1 MLFSFLQVF
10 HIYTQQ
16 KIGCEIEIAPKKHK
30 HSLHIGP
37 EVVDKEER
45 HRRES
50 ADIEAKRQESSSKGS
65 INV

>member
-10 HIYTQQ
+10 HIYIQQ

-30 HSLHIGP
+30 HSLYIGS
-37 EVVDKEER
+37 EVVDEEEH

-50 ADIEAKRQESSSKGS
+50 AAIEAKRQESSSKGS